1 MTQKGLSRSKDA
13 TTAFLYRTFSPTY
26 RICRLYVDSWNNGT
40 QRRGLERIKT
50 SVVRGDA
57 FTLVRNTTTQM
68 QDVWRR
74 VMVAYSVKAAN
85 ARAKVVSMASAS
97 AAWKAKRIEG
107 KSQDNGTG
115 NESNGHGNNNNNS
128 SSSSSGNGNNINN
141 HNNNTGVKTDEDHNN
156 KNKGMEK
163 DKRGPSNHGGRT
175 RLSTDGKED
184 GGYNRLVYG

>member
-26 RICRLYVDSWNNGT
+26 RICRLYADSWNNGT

-74 VMVAYSVKAAN
+74 VMVAYTVKAAS
-85 ARAKVVSMASAS
+85 ARAKVASMTSTSAV
-97 AAWKAKRIEG
+97 WKTKKIDG
-107 KSQDNGTG
+107 NSSDTGTG
-115 NESNGHGNNNNNS
+115 DGRSNSGSGAGSNLKNPNS
-128 SSSSSGNGNNINN
+128 
-141 HNNNTGVKTDEDHNN
+141 NTGVKTDDDHSG

-163 DKRGPSNHGGRT
+163 DKRSPSNSGGSRT
-175 RLSTDGKED
+175 R
-184 GGYNRLVYG
+184 R